1 VEGTKIPEITFM
13 YREGDEAPEDGGC
26 PIGGEFVKKTTTDL
40 FGGKRVIVFS
50 LPGAYTPTCS
60 TYQLP
65 GFEEGYE
72 DFKAQGIDE
81 IYCSSVNDGF
91 VMNAWASH
99 LGIKN
104 VKVIPDGN
112 GDLCGSLGKFA
123 DFSAVG
129 FGMRSKRFA
138 VILNDG
144 VVEKFFEEPDATN
157 DDPDPYGVSSPE
169 NVMDYLKSTKFKF
182 LKGLKSEAVAETV

>member
-1 VEGTKIPEITFM
+1 MEGTKIPDITFM
-13 YREGDEAPEDGGC
+13 YREGDEAPEGGGC
-26 PIGGEFVKKTTTDL
+26 PIGGQFVPTTTDDL
-40 FGGKRVIVFS
+40 FKDKCVVLFS

-65 GFEEGYE
+65 GFEELYD
-72 DFKAQGIDE
+72 DFQSRGVDE

-91 VMNAWASH
+91 VMNAWANYV
-99 LGIKN
+99 GVKN

-112 GDLCGSLGKFA
+112 GELADALGMLG

-129 FGMRSKRFA
+129 FGKRSKRFA
-138 VILNDG
+138 ALVRNG
-144 VVEKFFEEPDATN
+144 EVVKAFVEPDASE

-169 NVMDYLKSTKFKF
+169 
-182 LKGLKSEAVAETV
+182 TVLSYIMSL